1 MDFMPNLGWPVI
13 VNILSAALLALLGI
27 IFKVVPKLTKSIA
40 NTISGH
46 DEIESVKLTGDSE
59 VDNLIAYL
67 QKGCHSFD
75 WLRKK
80 PEFANFT
87 NERFEH
93 IIKAN
98 PKWFKRINIIH
109 HDDSDKRLLPSNPGM
124 KLRPEAITK
133 INEET

>member
-1 MDFMPNLGWPVI
+1 MDSMPNLGWPIV

-40 NTISGH
+40 NTISSS
-46 DEIESVKLTGDSE
+46 DEIESVEWTGDSE
-59 VDNLIAYL
+59 VDYLIAYL
-67 QKGCHSFD
+67 KKGCHSFN
-75 WLRKK
+75 WLRGKTK
-80 PEFANFT
+80 FANFT
-87 NERFEH
+87 DERFEH

-98 PKWFKRINIIH
+98 PTWFKRINIIR
-109 HDDSDKRLLPSNPGM
+109 HDDRGKKLFPNNPGM